1 MTLVTPRVKAIVV
14 HIFTPTQ
21 LYIQVGFD
29 IDLETE
35 LGMMGRMPRAS
46 SKRAQTK
53 RSTRTAAEGL
63 ISASLLESLPDA
75 IVAVGHD
82 GIIVQ
87 VNSQTEALFGY
98 DRDELL
104 GQRIEVLVPE
114 RYRSQH
120 SDHRQDFAAAARTR
134 RMGAGLDLYGRRRNG
149 TEFPV
154 EISLSPVTTPGGTI
168 VLSAIRDI
176 SDNKRIAEELRRA
189 NEELHRKT
197 AEQLGE
203 YRSKL
208 VSIVD
213 SSEDAILSK
222 SLDGIVTSWNK
233 GAERIYG
240 YSPDE
245 VVGKHISLLAPT
257 DRWDEITGILQKI
270 AKGVSVEHHE
280 SVRLTKD
287 GRHLNVSISVSPLR
301 DASGEIIG
309 ASVIARDITQQKR
322 AENQLRQA
330 QKMEAIGRL
339 AGGVAHDFNNILG
352 IINACTEFLRDRID
366 PVSEPSVYVH
376 NIKKATER
384 GTALTRQLLAFSRAS
399 TIQPRIL
406 DLNERLRDISK
417 LLRPLLGD
425 DVEIL
430 IVPKSGSAVVEAD
443 PGQLDQI
450 VLNLAVNARDAM
462 PRGGKFILETGV
474 VKFDQALAEQ
484 NRMAAGKYV
493 ALAVSDTGTGMDEA
507 TVSRIFEPFFTTK
520 EANKGT
526 GLGLATVYGIVKQ
539 SAGHILV
546 YSEPGHGT
554 TFKIY
559 LPSAEHKIGV
569 GSAAEPEVVRPK
581 PRRASI
587 LLVEDDEIMR
597 SLTRQALREHGY
609 TVIEADDGKTALE
622 WTQSHQDSI
631 DLLLTDVVMRH
642 MSGPELV
649 ERLKTSYP
657 SLKVVFMSGYTGELI
672 AEREVLKRGV
682 TLLEKPFSRTALLNT
697 IHAALG
703 EPSA

>member
-1 MTLVTPRVKAIVV
+1 MPKSSSSRALTKQSTKKAADG
-14 HIFTPTQ
+14 
-21 LYIQVGFD
+21 L
-29 IDLETE
+29 L
-35 LGMMGRMPRAS
+35 S
-46 SKRAQTK
+46 S
-53 RSTRTAAEGL
+53 
-63 ISASLLESLPDA
+63 SLLESLPDA
-75 IVAVGHD
+75 IVAVDHD
-82 GIIVQ
+82 GTIVQ

-134 RMGAGLDLYGRRRNG
+134 RMGAGLDLHGRRRNG

-203 YRSKL
+203 YRSRL

-222 SLDGIVTSWNK
+222 ALDGTITSWNK

-240 YSPDE
+240 YAPDE
-245 VVGKHISLLAPT
+245 VVGKHISLLAPA
-257 DRWDEITGILQKI
+257 DRHDEITEILQKI
-270 AKGVSVEHHE
+270 AKGDGVEHHE
-280 SVRLTKD
+280 SVRLAKD

-301 DASGEIIG
+301 DASGAIVG
-309 ASVIARDITQQKR
+309 ASVIARDITAQKR

-366 PVSEPSVYVH
+366 PSSEPSVYVD
-376 NIKKATER
+376 NIKKASDR
-384 GTALTRQLLAFSRAS
+384 GTSLTRQLLAFSRAS

-406 DLNERLRDISK
+406 DLNERLREISK

-430 IVPKSGSAVVEAD
+430 IVPRSGSAVVEAD

-474 VKFDQALAEQ
+474 VKFDKALAEQ
-484 NRMAAGKYV
+484 NHVSAGKYV

-546 YSEPGHGT
+546 YSEPGQGT

-559 LPSAEHKIGV
+559 LPSAEHKIGA
-569 GSAAEPEVVRPK
+569 GSAAEPEAVRPK
-581 PRRASI
+581 PRKATV

-609 TVIEADDGKTALE
+609 TVLEADDGKTALAL
-622 WTQSHQDSI
+622 TQSHQDSI

-672 AEREVLKRGV
+672 AEREVLKRGI
-682 TLLEKPFSRTALLNT
+682 TLLEKPFSRTDLLNT
-697 IHAALG
+697 IHAVLG